1 MLVYLRIHSHN
12 FLWSSLTRNPNM
24 MMKSGVRILAAQALR
39 ARFLLQL
46 WHRNIVSMLGF
57 LSHLPAFL
65 SRFFECDAY

>member
-12 FLWSSLTRNPNM
+12 FLWSSLTRNPNI
-24 MMKSGVRILAAQALR
+24 MMKTGDRILAAQALR

-57 LSHLPAFL
+57 LSHPPAFL
-65 SRFFECDAY
+65 SRFECDA